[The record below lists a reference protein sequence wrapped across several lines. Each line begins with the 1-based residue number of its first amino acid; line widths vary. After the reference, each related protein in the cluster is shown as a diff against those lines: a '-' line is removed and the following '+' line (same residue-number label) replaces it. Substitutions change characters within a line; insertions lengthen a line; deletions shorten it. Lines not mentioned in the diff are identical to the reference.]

1 MILYSEYYAALLLTF
16 CKHVKFVAFYDFF
29 QLDYAY
35 PLFSSALQYNTSLVC
50 IDLSRNT
57 TMCEEA
63 ISNIA
68 RALANNKTIEM
79 VDFGDWISTKELGTF
94 LNRFATSAA
103 SQVRF
108 TKDSCGIFSISRRV
122 ADDLQTINCMQLLSA
137 KAEYPF
143 HVIKYVEAVP
153 DGDDGF
159 IPAHNV
165 FYTGFDIQC
174 HVAGL
179 A

>member
-1 MILYSEYYAALLLTF
+1 
-16 CKHVKFVAFYDFF
+16 
-29 QLDYAY
+29 
-35 PLFSSALQYNTSLVC
+35 
-50 IDLSRNT
+50 
-57 TMCEEA
+57 MCEEA

-94 LNRFATSAA
+94 LNRFAH
-103 SQVRF
+103 QRPVR
-108 TKDSCGIFSISRRV
+108 SG
-122 ADDLQTINCMQLLSA
+122 LQRIHVGFLAFPEGLQMIIKTINCMQLLSGQP